1 MNKQILTQEQYE
13 KRCNKVNIIQLKLKA
28 KEITKDTAIEMMVK
42 TLHYGNDCAKEIVNG
57 WARNFCNPIVTRRY
71 NPNPVMKKVT
81 DTKVVIKNEKDLGIE
96 KEVI

>member
-57 WARNFCNPIVTRRY
+57 WATF
-71 NPNPVMKKVT
+71 
-81 DTKVVIKNEKDLGIE
+81 VIQS
-96 KEVI
+96 